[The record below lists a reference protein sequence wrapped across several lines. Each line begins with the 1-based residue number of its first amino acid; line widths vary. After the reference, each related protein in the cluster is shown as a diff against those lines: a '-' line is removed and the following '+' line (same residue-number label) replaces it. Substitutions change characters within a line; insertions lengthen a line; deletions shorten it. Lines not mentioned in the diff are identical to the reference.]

1 MERCLGW
8 CGERAGA
15 AGREPRPTDAAGR
28 ESVADA
34 VAVKGNNHD
43 NFWPLV
49 NFCITPDMEQDRQQ
63 ADISTPELDGET
75 IAATKQPKKRFIGR
89 RAAAEKAAAKGDTN
103 GGIEDSGAIQG
114 SHLVLSSHL
123 EFANMPTQ
131 SLHREG
137 VPEP

>member
-1 MERCLGW
+1 MI
-8 CGERAGA
+8 A
-15 AGREPRPTDAAGR
+15 AAR

-34 VAVKGNNHD
+34 VAVKGNHD
-43 NFWPLV
+43 IFWPLV

-63 ADISTPELDGET
+63 ADISTSELDGET

-114 SHLVLSSHL
+114 SHLLLTLHL
-123 EFANMPTQ
+123 VYTDTSYQ
-131 SLHREG
+131 SLRLEG